1 MRTVTS
7 ADIAQ
12 ITGYSA
18 KYVRDNLTKRPNAQ
32 GDGSRRKEHCGL
44 VPRPLQPE
52 GLTQRQGVRKL
63 ALVRCARLHF
73 GGGGRFFFQSPD
85 FLFRIGASAGKIFSQ
100 PATQPRPASA
110 QGPACVLSHF

>member
-1 MRTVTS
+1 MRTVTR

-52 GLTQRQGVRKL
+52 GLTWLSGWMKIQCLQISGSRVVQARGLWEWNSPAGYKMASNRQTREWPMEPL
-63 ALVRCARLHF
+63 
-73 GGGGRFFFQSPD
+73 
-85 FLFRIGASAGKIFSQ
+85 I
-100 PATQPRPASA
+100 
-110 QGPACVLSHF
+110 